1 MQRENV
7 SANGRWTHSQLRTH
21 DAHTSARGVS
31 NRTLTEHLPDENTDR
46 KWVETHLPRNNAGSA
61 RSAPQDKREL
71 ADLGQPRGHDPLD
84 VLAGF
89 RQEERQDQCCQNKLR
104 ECPCYCLIRAGGQ
117 APGIERTQMPGQP
130 SNNTQKGTSMLKA
143 PNKHKMSEIKPH
155 RTPRPNPRFGF
166 ICRKQNLPGPQN

>member
-1 MQRENV
+1 ME
-7 SANGRWTHSQLRTH
+7 GGHTLMRTH

-31 NRTLTEHLPDENTDR
+31 NGTVTRHLPDQNTCR
-46 KWVETHLPRNNAGSA
+46 ERVETHLPRNDASSA

-71 ADLGQPRGHDPLD
+71 ADLGQPRGHDPFD

-104 ECPCYCLIRAGGQ
+104 ECPCYCLIRAPV
-117 APGIERTQMPGQP
+117 AMHPGPRGHKCWGSPWITHRGDIQR
-130 SNNTQKGTSMLKA
+130 GTSMLKA

-155 RTPRPNPRFGF
+155 RTPRTNPGFRFL
-166 ICRKQNLPGPQN
+166 CRKQNLPPPTPAPN